1 MRLVF
6 LSIFILLIT
15 TNSVAQKKTSYIG
28 LDYTQIFFGG
38 LSTDANLANKVE
50 DVRSGNTKNI
60 YLTFSPSFYWV
71 DSLNNVK
78 QILAQVSFVDK
89 RTYSEREVL
98 NELASLNN
106 IVKGYSF
113 QVGYYQ
119 GKQYSFGSDQ
129 FFFQGLYGGSVE
141 YSINNLYS
149 STSELFI
156 NDILTSKTEAIRTE
170 PAVYSIYA
178 GLRPGIYFKKKRF
191 VAGFGVPISAVT
203 SFSSG
208 NIEVKNSTVNF
219 NPNSE
224 TTSNDISSI
233 NRVNFSIS
241 TAMFFEIRFEL

>member
-1 MRLVF
+1 MVWYK
-6 LSIFILLIT
+6 IYP
-15 TNSVAQKKTSYIG
+15 SYKLG
-28 LDYTQIFFGG
+28 VQPYCLQYLNKNTH
-38 LSTDANLANKVE
+38 LANSDE
-50 DVRSGNTKNI
+50 DVRSGNTKNL

-71 DSLNNVK
+71 DSSNNVK

-89 RTYSEREVL
+89 RSYSERQVL
-98 NELASLNN
+98 DRFYVGNTTL
-106 IVKGYSF
+106 KGYSF

-129 FFFQGLYGGSVE
+129 FFFQGMYGGSVD
-141 YSINNLYS
+141 YSINYLHS

-156 NDILTSKTEAIRTE
+156 DEVLTNQYETTRSE

-178 GLRPGIYFKKKRF
+178 GLRPGIYYKKKRF

-208 NIEVKNSTVNF
+208 NIDVKNSTVNF

-233 NRVNFSIS
+233 SRVNFSIS